1 MFGCFGVCTCI
12 YKITHI
18 WLFDHTLGAYVFYI
32 YVHIWLFDHTL
43 GAYAFYIYVHIWLFD
58 HTLGAYVYTQNVRV
72 YIVHIYIYVQTEFRC
87 LFLGLLAPTTCT
99 GLSMFYIFERPLWG
113 RTGQMCMYIQCMC
126 ICIYIYILVCVYW
139 AIQLRFI
146 WFLQDIQTGPFFL
159 HCLLDKLECYVKKGI
174 LSPCSCKVPP
184 RFAIRETYL
193 EVQLR
198 I

>member
-43 GAYAFYIYVHIWLFD
+43 GAY
-58 HTLGAYVYTQNVRV
+58 VYTQNVRV
-72 YIVHIYIYVQTEFRC
+72 YITCIYIQTEFRC

-126 ICIYIYILVCVYW
+126 ICIYIYILVCVC
-139 AIQLRFI
+139 IELSNCDLFDFCRIFKLDRFFSI
-146 WFLQDIQTGPFFL
+146 A
-159 HCLLDKLECYVKKGI
+159 CLTN
-174 LSPCSCKVPP
+174 LS
-184 RFAIRETYL
+184 AM
-193 EVQLR
+193 
-198 I
+198 